1 MENKTLEEEFKGT
14 GHIKKI
20 SDNTSIEDFCRFR
33 YPASS
38 TSIDRY
44 VIANTWTKGKTVL
57 DAATGQG
64 YGAGILL
71 SLGAKNV
78 VGIDTDIEAVKI
90 ADNLLQSPKAQF
102 KVCDI
107 FDLKKSFKTNEFEV
121 CVSLE
126 TFEHLP
132 PERIDEYL
140 QSLRTVTSETI
151 VLSTP
156 QRKVE
161 EWVYDGGTHL
171 YEYSPKEFVDILNKN
186 FPNDTVSGFGITEV
200 GLKCDFE
207 DVEIQ
212 WGSTINKDLNK
223 GWVMMAVITLNK

>member
-1 MENKTLEEEFKGT
+1 MKKTKV
-14 GHIKKI
+14 
-20 SDNTSIEDFCRFR
+20 SDNTAIEEFNRFT

-44 VIANTWTKGKTVL
+44 VFANTWTKGKKVL

-71 SLGAKNV
+71 SLGAKSV
-78 VGIDTDIEAVKI
+78 FGIDTDEHAIKI
-90 ADNLLQSPKAQF
+90 ADSLLESPKAKF

-107 FDLKKSFKTNEFEV
+107 FDLEKDFDENEFEV

-132 PERIDEYL
+132 PDKIDKYL
-140 QSLRTVTSETI
+140 QSIRRVASETLI
-151 VLSTP
+151 ISTP
-156 QRKVE
+156 QRKTK

-171 YEYSPKEFVDILNKN
+171 YEYSPTEFIDILTKN
-186 FPNDTVSGFGITEV
+186 FPDDNIGGFGIIEHAM
-200 GLKCDFE
+200 KSNHPNFE
-207 DVEIQ
+207 YQ
-212 WGSTINKDLNK
+212 WGSNITSNLSEA
-223 GWVMMAVITLNK
+223 WVMVGVITLNK

>member
-1 MENKTLEEEFKGT
+1 MKL
-14 GHIKKI
+14 IKE
-20 SDNTSIEDFCRFR
+20 SDNTAISEFDRFS

-44 VIANTWTKGKTVL
+44 VIANTWTKGKKVL

-78 VGIDTDIEAVKI
+78 VGIDTDEHAVEV
-90 ADNLLQSPKAQF
+90 ANDLLQSPKAQF

-107 FDLKKSFKTNEFEV
+107 FNLTESFKDDEFEV

-140 QSLRTVTSETI
+140 QSLTKVTSETI
-151 VLSTP
+151 IISTP
-156 QRKVE
+156 RRQSK
-161 EWVYDGGTHL
+161 EWEYKGGTHL
-171 YEYSPKEFVDILNKN
+171 KEYSADEFQEILTRN
-186 FPNDTVSGFGITEV
+186 FPNSDVQGFGILEIPLRCNIPNLEV
-200 GLKCDFE
+200 
-207 DVEIQ
+207 Q
-212 WGSTINKDLNK
+212 WGSSITANIKDCV
-223 GWVMMAVITLNK
+223 VMVAIIQLQKIDDE

>member
-1 MENKTLEEEFKGT
+1 M
-14 GHIKKI
+14 KK
-20 SDNTSIEDFCRFR
+20 SDNTEISHFDRFS

-44 VIANTWTKGKTVL
+44 VIANTWTKGKKVL

-71 SLGAKNV
+71 SLGAKSV
-78 VGIDTDIEAVKI
+78 VGIDTDEHAIDVAT
-90 ADNLLQSPKAQF
+90 NLLQSPKAQF

-107 FDLKKSFKTNEFEV
+107 FNLEETFEEKEFEV

-140 QSLRTVTSETI
+140 QSLASVTSEAI
-151 VLSTP
+151 IISTP
-156 QRKVE
+156 RRKTK
-161 EWVYDGGTHL
+161 EWEYKGGTHL
-171 YEYSPKEFVDILNKN
+171 KEYSAEEFQEILTRN
-186 FPNDTVSGFGITEV
+186 FPNSDLQGFGILEIPLRCNIPNLEV
-200 GLKCDFE
+200 
-207 DVEIQ
+207 Q
-212 WGSTINKDLNK
+212 WGSNITTNLKECV
-223 GWVMMAVITLNK
+223 VMVAVIVLQKNEDE

>member
-1 MENKTLEEEFKGT
+1 MEQETNPNLKQV
-14 GHIKKI
+14 IKV
-20 SDNTSIEDFCRFR
+20 SDNTAIEEFNRFT

-44 VIANTWTKGKTVL
+44 VFANTWTKNKKVL

-71 SLGAKNV
+71 SLGAKSV
-78 VGIDTDIEAVKI
+78 YGIDTDEKAIEI
-90 ADNLLQSPKAQF
+90 ANNLLQSPKAKF

-107 FDLKKSFKTNEFEV
+107 FDLQKDFKEKEFDV

-132 PERIDEYL
+132 PEKIDDYL
-140 QSLRTVTSETI
+140 QSIKNVTSETLI
-151 VLSTP
+151 ISTP
-156 QRKVE
+156 QRKTK

-171 YEYSPKEFVDILNKN
+171 YEYSPTEFIEILKRN
-186 FPNDTVSGFGITEV
+186 FPDDSIGGFGIIEHPM
-200 GLKCDFE
+200 KSNHPNFE
-207 DVEIQ
+207 YQ
-212 WGSTINKDLNK
+212 WGSNITSNLSEA
-223 GWVMMAVITLNK
+223 WVMVGVITLKK